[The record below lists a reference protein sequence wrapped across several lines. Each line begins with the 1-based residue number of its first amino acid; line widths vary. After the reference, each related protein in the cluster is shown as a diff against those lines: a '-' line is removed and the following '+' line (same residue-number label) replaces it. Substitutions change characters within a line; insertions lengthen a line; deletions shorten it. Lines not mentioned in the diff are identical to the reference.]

1 MTTQSHHDHVEK
13 QFSSQAS
20 EYLTSTVHASGH
32 DLQRLAV
39 RLADYPDAS
48 VLDMGCGAGHAS
60 FVAAQNVS
68 AVVAYDLSAQML
80 DVVAQA
86 AEARQ
91 LKNITTRQGYAE
103 SLPFA
108 DNAFDIV
115 ISRYSAHHW
124 HRCWSAD
131 CDGRNVSGSSSAR
144 HLVTDGRSI
153 TRYLSRTK
161 LRQR

>member
-20 EYLTSTVHASGH
+20 EYLTSTVHASGR

-60 FVAAQNVS
+60 FVAAQNVI

-86 AEARQ
+86 AARVMPKVCH
-91 LKNITTRQGYAE
+91 LPITHLILLSAVI
-103 SLPFA
+103 LP
-108 DNAFDIV
+108 IT
-115 ISRYSAHHW
+115 
-124 HRCWSAD
+124 
-131 CDGRNVSGSSSAR
+131 GMM
-144 HLVTDGRSI
+144 LVQHCV
-153 TRYLSRTK
+153 K
-161 LRQR
+161 

>member
-20 EYLTSTVHASGH
+20 EYLTSTVHASGQ

-68 AVVAYDLSAQML
+68 TVVAYDLSAHML

-91 LKNITTRQGYAE
+91 LKISPPARVMSTCHLPITHLILLSAVI
-103 SLPFA
+103 LP
-108 DNAFDIV
+108 I
-115 ISRYSAHHW
+115 I
-124 HRCWSAD
+124 
-131 CDGRNVSGSSSAR
+131 GMM
-144 HLVTDGRSI
+144 LVQHCV
-153 TRYLSRTK
+153 K
-161 LRQR
+161 

>member
-60 FVAAQNVS
+60 FVAAQK
-68 AVVAYDLSAQML
+68 L
-80 DVVAQA
+80 
-86 AEARQ
+86 ARWWRMTYLPKCWMSWHKL
-91 LKNITTRQGYAE
+91 LKPGN
-103 SLPFA
+103 
-108 DNAFDIV
+108 
-115 ISRYSAHHW
+115 
-124 HRCWSAD
+124 
-131 CDGRNVSGSSSAR
+131 
-144 HLVTDGRSI
+144 
-153 TRYLSRTK
+153 
-161 LRQR
+161 

>member
-20 EYLTSTVHASGH
+20 EYLTSTVHASGR

-68 AVVAYDLSAQML
+68 TVVAYDLSAHML

-91 LKNITTRQGYAE
+91 LK
-103 SLPFA
+103 
-108 DNAFDIV
+108 
-115 ISRYSAHHW
+115 ISPPARVMSK
-124 HRCWSAD
+124 
-131 CDGRNVSGSSSAR
+131 AR
-144 HLVTDGRSI
+144 HLPI
-153 TRYLSRTK
+153 THLILLSAVILPITGMMLVQHCVK
-161 LRQR
+161 

>member
-20 EYLTSTVHASGH
+20 EYLTSTVHASGR

-39 RLADYPDAS
+39 RLADYPDTS

-91 LKNITTRQGYAE
+91 LKNITTRQGYWIC
-103 SLPFA
+103 PY
-108 DNAFDIV
+108 
-115 ISRYSAHHW
+115 ISRHLLSLNPLQARCRRYS
-124 HRCWSAD
+124 R
-131 CDGRNVSGSSSAR
+131 G
-144 HLVTDGRSI
+144 
-153 TRYLSRTK
+153 
-161 LRQR
+161 

>member
-20 EYLTSTVHASGH
+20 EYLTSTVHASGR

-108 DNAFDIV
+108 RSEEHTSELQSPPY
-115 ISRYSAHHW
+115 ISYAVFCLASLINLNHSPLA
-124 HRCWSAD
+124 
-131 CDGRNVSGSSSAR
+131 
-144 HLVTDGRSI
+144 
-153 TRYLSRTK
+153 
-161 LRQR
+161 

>member
-20 EYLTSTVHASGH
+20 EYLTSTVHASGR
-32 DLQRLAV
+32 DLQ

-68 AVVAYDLSAQML
+68 TVVAYDLSAHML

-86 AEARQ
+86 A
-91 LKNITTRQGYAE
+91 
-103 SLPFA
+103 LPCRMM
-108 DNAFDIV
+108 AFSPV
-115 ISRYSAHHW
+115 ISSW
-124 HRCWSAD
+124 
-131 CDGRNVSGSSSAR
+131 
-144 HLVTDGRSI
+144 
-153 TRYLSRTK
+153 
-161 LRQR
+161 

>member
-20 EYLTSTVHASGH
+20 EYLTSTVHASGR

-91 LKNITTRQGYAE
+91 LKTRLHPPIPGLCKSPFTNALHLILLSAVILPITA
-103 SLPFA
+103 
-108 DNAFDIV
+108 
-115 ISRYSAHHW
+115 
-124 HRCWSAD
+124 C
-131 CDGRNVSGSSSAR
+131 
-144 HLVTDGRSI
+144 RSWCS
-153 TRYLSRTK
+153 TA
-161 LRQR
+161 

>member
-13 QFSSQAS
+13 QFSSQAC
-20 EYLTSTVHASGH
+20 EYLTSTVHASGR

-39 RLADYPDAS
+39 RLADYPGAS

-68 AVVAYDLSAQML
+68 TVVAYDLSAHML

-86 AEARQ
+86 AEVRQ

-103 SLPFA
+103 SLPLPITHLILLSA
-108 DNAFDIV
+108 V
-115 ISRYSAHHW
+115 ILPIT
-124 HRCWSAD
+124 
-131 CDGRNVSGSSSAR
+131 GMM
-144 HLVTDGRSI
+144 LVQHCV
-153 TRYLSRTK
+153 K
-161 LRQR
+161 